1 MKPQIGK
8 DKKNDH
14 TQHWQKWEEKICIC
28 STASRCINKYNLSQ
42 ESVGNMN

>member
-14 TQHWQKWEEKICIC
+14 TQHWQKWEEKKVVFA
-28 STASRCINKYNLSQ
+28 TQPVDA
-42 ESVGNMN
+42 